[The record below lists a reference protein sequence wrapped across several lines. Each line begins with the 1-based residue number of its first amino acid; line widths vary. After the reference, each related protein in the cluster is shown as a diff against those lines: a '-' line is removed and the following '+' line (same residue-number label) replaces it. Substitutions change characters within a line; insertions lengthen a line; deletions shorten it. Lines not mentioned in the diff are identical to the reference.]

1 MDTLLSTTKLT
12 NRELITWG
20 YGVKMNL
27 IFNHILMIQ
36 RGGLGNG
43 TDPAYQTPVQAVI
56 RIGLLTCCQNVKRWL
71 IHLTMKSL
79 LTSFEEKRLLPEQ
92 TLAAAFLPYTVFFA
106 KPAVVFTS
114 LAGSWM
120 DLCGKWVRFDGSYGW
135 NPCVWPPKG
144 GMNSY
149 FYDCWYDH
157 KHNPSV
163 PSEKRV
169 SRKSGVS

>member
-114 LAGSWM
+114 LPGS
-120 DLCGKWVRFDGSYGW
+120 
-135 NPCVWPPKG
+135 
-144 GMNSY
+144 
-149 FYDCWYDH
+149 
-157 KHNPSV
+157 
-163 PSEKRV
+163 
-169 SRKSGVS
+169 

>member
-56 RIGLLTCCQNVKRWL
+56 RIGLLTER
-71 IHLTMKSL
+71 
-79 LTSFEEKRLLPEQ
+79 E
-92 TLAAAFLPYTVFFA
+92 TLAHPFDDEISAHIFRGEEIIAGANPRGCLLAVYRFLREAGCRFYVLGR
-106 KPAVVFTS
+106 KLNGS
-114 LAGSWM
+114 LW
-120 DLCGKWVRFDGSYGW
+120 
-135 NPCVWPPKG
+135 
-144 GMNSY
+144 
-149 FYDCWYDH
+149 
-157 KHNPSV
+157 
-163 PSEKRV
+163 
-169 SRKSGVS
+169 